1 MAGQL
6 GGLHGLWFQLAEAVE
21 VRKYHISTPVGQ
33 RLQVAQRNA
42 EACPEKF
49 LLGSVV

>member
-1 MAGQL
+1 MAGEL

-21 VRKYHISTPVGQ
+21 GQKYHISTPVRQ
-33 RLQVAQRNA
+33 RLPVAQKDA
-42 EACPEKF
+42 EACPEMF